1 MQNTIEI
8 GSGDNTTTSTPSHP
22 EPQHAPVN
30 RVTMKPP
37 SFYRT
42 NPTVWFRQME
52 SQFVLAGITNDTT
65 KYHHILAAIPED
77 VAINLPM
84 EIEDYSS
91 LKDSITQA
99 YQKSKT
105 ELIEEALGTTSLDG
119 QKPSVCLLR
128 IQRKLSECHLTMD
141 NDVIKHRL
149 MQAMRISTRS
159 SLSAHLDLPTDKF
172 AKLADTIYSYSKDT
186 FQENT
191 HVYATHSS
199 SSSYARQPQ
208 PKQRNSSTDNS
219 FQAFSPGQRPKIC
232 RFHLFFANSAKR
244 CKPWCKWP
252 GPKPAHIEPSSRAQS
267 PAAQGNE

>member
-1 MQNTIEI
+1 MQNTIEF
-8 GSGDNTTTSTPSHP
+8 GSGDNTTTSTSSQP
-22 EPQHAPVN
+22 ELQHAPVN
-30 RVTMKPP
+30 RVTIKPP
-37 SFYRT
+37 PFYRT

-77 VAINLPM
+77 VAINLPL

-91 LKDSITQA
+91 LKDSITQV
-99 YQKSKT
+99 YQKSTT
-105 ELIEEALGTTSLDG
+105 ELIEEALGTISLDG

-149 MQAMRISTRS
+149 MQAMPISTRS
-159 SLSAHLDLPTDKF
+159 SLSAHLDLPPDKF

-186 FQENT
+186 FQDNT
-191 HVYATHSS
+191 HVYATQHSS
-199 SSSYARQPQ
+199 SSSYTRQPQ
-208 PKQRNSSTDNS
+208 LTPRNSTADNI
-219 FQAFSPGQRPKIC
+219 QPFSPGQRPKIC

-252 GPKPAHIEPSSRAQS
+252 GPKPTHIEPSSRAQS
-267 PAAQGNE
+267 PATQGNE